1 VMISNATLLV
11 TNVMASLSNRIFL
24 CPQPAVTVSFPACQH
39 IKHQLATKPKH
50 PPE

>member
-1 VMISNATLLV
+1 VVISNATLLV
-11 TNVMASLSNRIFL
+11 TNVMASLSHLVF
-24 CPQPAVTVSFPACQH
+24 CPQPAVTVSSPACQH